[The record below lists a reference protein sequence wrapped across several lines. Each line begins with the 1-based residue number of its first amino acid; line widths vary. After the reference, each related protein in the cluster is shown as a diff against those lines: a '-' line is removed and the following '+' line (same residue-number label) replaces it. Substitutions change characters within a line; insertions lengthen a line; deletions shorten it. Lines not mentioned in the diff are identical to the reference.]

1 MPMIK
6 KLSKTGGSY
15 ALVIDKSIMQL
26 LSFDPEL
33 PVEITTDG
41 KALIVRPTEPE
52 APKTDEGI
60 RREKFMKALNK
71 SHQKFGGAYERL
83 AK

>member
-1 MPMIK
+1 MPMLK
-6 KLSKTGGSY
+6 NFSKTGSSY
-15 ALVIDKSIMQL
+15 ALIIDKSIMQL

-41 KALIVRPTEPE
+41 KALILRPTQATKSDDE
-52 APKTDEGI
+52 A
-60 RREKFMKALNK
+60 RRDKLIKALNK
-71 SHQKFGGAYERL
+71 SHQKLGGAYERL